1 MSAKGTGR
9 NRVTVGKISPYR
21 SPMLTGLRNPHKR
34 FAVIGVIA
42 VIRTLLI
49 AVSLTAIA
57 AGASFA
63 QTQPAPKP
71 VAQPQP
77 VDSEPETT
85 TATYGAW
92 TLRCVHRKAG
102 DATQRICEVDQ
113 SVVPQGQQ
121 NPIAQ
126 IGVGRLSPKDDLHIT
141 AILPTNITFQDGP
154 RVTAYDKDPGVDLTW
169 RRCLP
174 GGCIADAILKDEI
187 LHAWHAI
194 SADTGRLFFT
204 KASGQKVA
212 IEFSF
217 RGFGQ
222 AMDAFAKERS

>member
-1 MSAKGTGR
+1 M
-9 NRVTVGKISPYR
+9 
-21 SPMLTGLRNPHKR
+21 
-34 FAVIGVIA
+34 
-42 VIRTLLI
+42 IRTLLV
-49 AVSLTAIA
+49 AVTLTAIA
-57 AGASFA
+57 VGQSFA
-63 QTQPAPKP
+63 QTKPA
-71 VAQPQP
+71 AEPQP

-92 TLRCVHRKAG
+92 TLRCTHRQVA
-102 DATQRICEVDQ
+102 DTNQRLCEVDQ

-126 IGVGRLSPKDDLHIT
+126 IGIGRLSAKDDMHIT
-141 AILPTNITFQDGP
+141 VVLPTNITFQNGP
-154 RVTAYDKDPGVDLTW
+154 RVTAYDKDPGVELTW
-169 RRCLP
+169 RRCVP
-174 GGCIADAILKDEI
+174 GGCIADAILKDDI
-187 LHAWHAI
+187 LRAWHAV

-204 KASGQKVA
+204 KASGQNVA